1 MMRRLA
7 GLAVAAALVLAF
19 AAAGCGGDGGDAG
32 PAGLAAGEAG
42 GPQPNLSAP
51 ASRYAPYLNELR
63 GDFDVNPSS
72 TYGFTEQ
79 LYAGSGP
86 FLSPTEA
93 AQLIEEWGYLDG
105 YLATFEPVG
114 LLAAAVQGRFYVTTE
129 THLFKT
135 TDGARKA
142 FNKYAAHYGEA
153 NGSLAVTDAKGLAN
167 QSAAFKIESGT
178 LGNSTVNAVYH
189 SFMFRRGNLVAI
201 VRTFGGVPF
210 MTIEQAR
217 AVAVIMDEHALG
229 TRVNDE
235 PTPDTRG
242 GPPTP
247 AGKN

>member
-1 MMRRLA
+1 MTRRL
-7 GLAVAAALVLAF
+7 GLAAAVVALALALAT
-19 AAAGCGGDGGDAG
+19 ATCGGDD
-32 PAGLAAGEAG
+32 AAGDDTDASGLG
-42 GPQPNLSAP
+42 GPSPNLQGP

-63 GDFDVNPSS
+63 GEFEANPSG

-86 FLSPTEA
+86 FHSAAEA
-93 AQLIEEWGYLDG
+93 AQLIGDWGYVDG
-105 YLATFEPVG
+105 YQATYEPVG
-114 LLAAAVQGRFYVTTE
+114 LLAAAVQGRFFVTTE

-142 FNKYAAHYGEA
+142 FDTYAAYYA
-153 NGSLAVTDAKGLAN
+153 AATGSVAVADAQGLAN

-178 LGNSTVNAVYH
+178 LGNSTVNAVFH

-229 TRVNDE
+229 KRVNDE

-247 AGKN
+247 VGKN